1 MGAFKRNNGGPIFA
15 WRRNN
20 KKNQKWS
27 YLPMK
32 GGKFELKG
40 LNSGKCLDNTGKAR
54 NKQGYHQ
61 WSCSGGNAN
70 QHFKFLRSGG
80 ARRKGRKGRS
90 ARKGG
95 SRKGRKAARRAGR
108 KGRKGGR
115 KGRKGSRKA
124 GRRGR
129 KGRKG

>member
-1 MGAFKRNNGGPIFA
+1 MGKAGRAPSGWGMIRGRGNLCIQTAKNKRIRQGPCNRHNNSL
-15 WRRNN
+15 WRFI
-20 KKNQKWS
+20 
-27 YLPMK
+27 K

-80 ARRKGRKGRS
+80 ARRKGEKGRS
-90 ARKGG
+90 AR
-95 SRKGRKAARRAGR
+95 
-108 KGRKGGR
+108 
-115 KGRKGSRKA
+115 
-124 GRRGR
+124 
-129 KGRKG
+129 